1 MFKRI
6 FIKRIA
12 FWTPSNPFHSSKKII
27 LSLKRVCCIQNISQ
41 KARFSMFCTRN
52 AFSGRFLGPV
62 SAIFRTSRSCQLVF
76 GTSHRQLRQLIGQV
90 SVITYILYNQLS
102 VTSRSLILLDIMCEL
117 GKLSKK
123 NDESY
128 VKFHML
134 RGRVIF
140 HIFSKCFFAYKPF

>member
-1 MFKRI
+1 MICFYQKHHHLHIEILPVLRI
-6 FIKRIA
+6 KNPKIGYPKNIVGPKNI
-12 FWTPSNPFHSSKKII
+12 WTPSKLDFF
-27 LSLKRVCCIQNISQ
+27 
-41 KARFSMFCTRN
+41 ARN

-128 VKFHML
+128 EKFHML